1 LATAALLALIPP
13 VFELRSVRTLT
24 APKSRVN
31 LGFDFARRPE
41 PVMNVTVACTQM
53 ACSWNLPD
61 NLARAERLVRQAAAQ
76 GAQIVLLQE
85 LFATPYFCIDV
96 QERHFDLAQPL
107 QGNPLVERFQAL
119 ARQLGLVLPISFF
132 ECSGPAY
139 YNAVAII
146 DADGRVAGHYRKSH
160 IPQFPAYEEK
170 YYFSPGDT
178 GFLAVDTRYG
188 RIGVGICWDQWFPE
202 AARAMA
208 LAGAEILLYPTAIGS
223 EVFQP
228 ELDSRDH
235 WQNVMRGHAAANL
248 VPVVA
253 SNRIGRESSGDL
265 EMDFYGSS
273 FITDHLGN
281 LVAAAD
287 REPEAVLTATIDLQA
302 VRDYRR
308 AWGVFRD
315 RRPDLYGPLLTLDG
329 GPPGIEPG

>member
-1 LATAALLALIPP
+1 
-13 VFELRSVRTLT
+13 
-24 APKSRVN
+24 
-31 LGFDFARRPE
+31 
-41 PVMNVTVACTQM
+41 MNVTVACTQM
-53 ACSWNLPD
+53 ACDWDLPG
-61 NLARAERLVRQAAAQ
+61 NLARAESLVRQAAGQ

-96 QERHFDLAQPL
+96 QERHFDLARPL
-107 QGNPLVERFQAL
+107 RDNPVVERFQAL
-119 ARQLGLVLPISFF
+119 ARELELVLPISFF
-132 ECSGPAY
+132 ERSGPVF

-146 DADGRVAGHYRKSH
+146 DADGRLAGHYRKSH

-178 GFLAVDTRYG
+178 GFLAIDTRYA
-188 RIGVGICWDQWFPE
+188 RVGVGICWDQWFPE

-208 LAGAEILLYPTAIGS
+208 LAGAEVLLYPTAIGS

-235 WQNVMRGHAAANL
+235 WRNVMRGHAAAN
-248 VPVVA
+248 VMPVVA
-253 SNRIGRESSGDL
+253 SNRIGKESSGDL

-281 LVAAAD
+281 LVASAD
-287 REPEAVLTATIDLQA
+287 RSSEAVLTATIDLQA
-302 VRDYRR
+302 IRDYRR

-315 RRPDLYGPLLTLDG
+315 RRPDLYGPLLSLDSG
-329 GPPGIEPG
+329 LPDTVSG